1 MRLILGLTSKRYN
14 YFIQQKINN
23 INTDNNKEANS
34 SNLQKNIT
42 NTNK

>member
-1 MRLILGLTSKRYN
+1 MRLILFLTSKRYS
-14 YFIQQKINN
+14 YFMQQKINN
-23 INTDNNKEANS
+23 INTDNNKKANS